1 MKVKSFFL
9 LLVVLCA
16 MSSCFNYLGTHTTP
30 QMLFGHLYVNP
41 RFVGDSLVSAKDTL
55 YSHFDM
61 DLGMEYVDSMQLGDT
76 VMFTALFSSDMNNLV
91 SVSATYDTTK
101 VSLWYQIDME
111 DESQKN
117 ALTSGSKPEKGL
129 ILFNPMYNLVAFPV
143 CIAPLKTG
151 QHIIKIAVTS
161 DSQYPTSSAVFTLP
175 VR

>member
-1 MKVKSFFL
+1 
-9 LLVVLCA
+9 
-16 MSSCFNYLGTHTTP
+16 
-30 QMLFGHLYVNP
+30 
-41 RFVGDSLVSAKDTL
+41 
-55 YSHFDM
+55 M

-143 CIAPLKTG
+143 YIAPMETG